1 MLQEKW
7 HNKAQIYIRQYV
19 HIENFENI
27 DMKQVFIQKQLESI
41 GLSATNG
48 TFVTKGEIESNFLT
62 TPTEEP
68 KLNHWV
74 NTTLNQLVIQFEPSN
89 RCI

>member
-7 HNKAQIYIRQYV
+7 QNKAHIYIRHYV
-19 HIENFENI
+19 YIEIFEHI
-27 DMKQVFIQKQLESI
+27 DLKQVFIQKQLESV

-62 TPTEEP
+62 TPTDEP

-89 RCI
+89 KCI

>member
-1 MLQEKW
+1 MLQENW
-7 HNKAQIYIRQYV
+7 QNKANIYIRQNV
-19 HIENFENI
+19 QIEIFEKI
-27 DMKQVFIQKQLESI
+27 DLKQVFIRKQLESM

-48 TFVTKGEIESNFLT
+48 TFVKKGEIESNFLT

-89 RCI
+89 MCI